1 MGSSYIA
8 VELRSQ
14 VRENDQDRCCY
25 CITTEANS
33 GIRMT
38 FDHIFP
44 RAKGGETT
52 FDNLCLAC
60 RSCNEF
66 KSNTTEAIDN
76 LTKETVELFN
86 PRRHDWQSHFEW
98 SADGTEILGKTAIGR
113 VTATILQMNNLV
125 IIAARRRWVSV
136 GWHPPIENY

>member
-1 MGSSYIA
+1 MGSSYIS

-14 VRENDQDRCCY
+14 VRENDRNRCCY
-25 CITTEANS
+25 CITTETNS

-52 FDNLCLAC
+52 FKNLCLAC

-66 KSNTTEAIDN
+66 KSNITEVTDAI
-76 LTKETVELFN
+76 TGETVELFN
-86 PRRHDWQSHFEW
+86 PRCQGWQSHFEW
-98 SADGTEILGKTAIGR
+98 IADGTEILGKTEIGR
-113 VTATILQMNNLV
+113 VTVTFCK
-125 IIAARRRWVSV
+125 
-136 GWHPPIENY
+136 

>member
-1 MGSSYIA
+1 MGSSYIT

-14 VRENDQDRCCY
+14 VREHDQNRCCY

-66 KSNTTEAIDN
+66 KSNITEAIDD

-86 PRRHDWQSHFEW
+86 PRHQDWPSHFEW
-98 SADGTEILGKTAIGR
+98 SADGTEILGKTEVGR
-113 VTATILQMNNLV
+113 VTIAVLQMNNLV
-125 IIAARRRWVSV
+125 IVATRRRWVSV
-136 GWHPPIENY
+136 GWHPLTEN

>member
-1 MGSSYIA
+1 
-8 VELRSQ
+8 
-14 VRENDQDRCCY
+14 
-25 CITTEANS
+25 
-33 GIRMT
+33 MT

-66 KSNTTEAIDN
+66 KSNTTEAID
-76 LTKETVELFN
+76 ETTEKAVNLFN
-86 PRRHDWQSHFEW
+86 PRYQDWQSHFEW
-98 SADGTEILGKTAIGR
+98 STDGTEILGKTETGR
-113 VTATILQMNNLV
+113 VTVLVLQMNNLV

-136 GWHPPIENY
+136 GWHPPD

>member
-14 VRENDQDRCCY
+14 VREHDRNRCCY
-25 CITTEANS
+25 CITTETNR

-44 RAKGGETT
+44 RAKSGETT

-66 KSNTTEAIDN
+66 KSNITESIDDTTGKA
-76 LTKETVELFN
+76 VELFN
-86 PRRHDWQSHFEW
+86 PRHHVWPSHFEW
-98 SADGTEILGKTAIGR
+98 SADGTEILGKTEIGR
-113 VTATILQMNNLV
+113 VTVTVLQMNNLV
-125 IIAARRRWVSV
+125 IVAARRRWVSV
-136 GWHPPIENY
+136 GWHPPV